1 MSYPVDSKGHGADM
15 ESKGHQTQVEHVYDA
30 DEKARA
36 ADMKADAIEAEN
48 AEHNL
53 GVIAAIKGYPM
64 AATWAFVISCT
75 IVSCLTSTVVTI
87 PLLTTYQDHGGLLCF
102 PHGKLHCPTRIC
114 EQIRCL
120 RRRNWGDGH

>member
-1 MSYPVDSKGHGADM
+1 MSEPADSKRLSADM
-15 ESKGHQTQVEHVYDA
+15 ETKGHQTQVEHVYDV

-53 GVIAAIKGYPM
+53 GVIAAVRGYPM

-75 IVSCLTSTVVTI
+75 IVSSMDV
-87 PLLTTYQDHGGLLCF
+87 PGQ
-102 PHGKLHCPTRIC
+102 KS
-114 EQIRCL
+114 QS
-120 RRRNWGDGH
+120 